1 MNGLGYGDYI
11 IRNVHQLLIADNWYY
26 FMLITEDLGTD
37 EAYVGKYDYIFTGC
51 FIYAYNNINAIK
63 TVLTNYATAG
73 KSEAILAI
81 YAVPEFAFSTENIQ
95 GGYLMDNSNGS
106 SVNEV
111 YQTNQDNIN
120 GYYPKNNK
128 LFVAPYNVLE
138 LTNNSGNTSVL
149 NPALFDTFNDYKF
162 NIISS
167 IVGNVKSI
175 CYPKNYATQEEF
187 NILQRKFSTENG
199 VTLNDYPHC
208 AYVSDTFKNW
218 LALNG
223 TSNNINLGL
232 GALGGVLFAGLG
244 AYMGNPLMV
253 ASGVTS
259 MSNSVGQYIGAM
271 DKADV
276 TPNQSRGNINNAN
289 PLIAQNVYGFY
300 INHKTIKAEYAKIID
315 DYFTMF
321 GYKVN
326 RMEVPNLRSRQNWN
340 YIETKNINLTG
351 NIPNEHLNKIKSI
364 FDNGV
369 TLWHNDNVG
378 NYNRENNNR

>member
-37 EAYVGKYDYIFTGC
+37 EAYVGKYDNIFAGC
-51 FIYAYNNINAIK
+51 FIYAYNNINDIK
-63 TVLTNYATAG
+63 TVLTNYANG

-81 YAVPEFAFSTENIQ
+81 YAVPEFAFSTQNIQ

-138 LTNNSGNTSVL
+138 LTNNSGDTSVL
-149 NPALFDTFNDYKF
+149 NPALFDTFNNYKF

-187 NILQRKFSTENG
+187 DILQRKFTTENG

-259 MSNSVGQYIGAM
+259 MSNSVAM
-271 DKADV
+271 LSA
-276 TPNQSRGNINNAN
+276 PE
-289 PLIAQNVYGFY
+289 
-300 INHKTIKAEYAKIID
+300 KT
-315 DYFTMF
+315 
-321 GYKVN
+321 
-326 RMEVPNLRSRQNWN
+326 
-340 YIETKNINLTG
+340 
-351 NIPNEHLNKIKSI
+351 
-364 FDNGV
+364 
-369 TLWHNDNVG
+369 
-378 NYNRENNNR
+378 